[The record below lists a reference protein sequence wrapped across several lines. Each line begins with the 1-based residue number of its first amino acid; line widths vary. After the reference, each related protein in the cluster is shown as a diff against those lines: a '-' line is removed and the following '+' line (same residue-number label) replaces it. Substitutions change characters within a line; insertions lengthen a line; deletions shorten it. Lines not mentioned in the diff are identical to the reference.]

1 MIKTV
6 KDFLNTN
13 LHFVLRDMQPA
24 GYVEQF
30 APTEWKSH
38 NAAGDFIG
46 WFTTKRAAV
55 AAL

>member
-30 APTEWKSH
+30 APTEWKSFD
-38 NAAGDFIG
+38 ADGKFKG
-46 WFTTKRAAV
+46 WFATKREAV